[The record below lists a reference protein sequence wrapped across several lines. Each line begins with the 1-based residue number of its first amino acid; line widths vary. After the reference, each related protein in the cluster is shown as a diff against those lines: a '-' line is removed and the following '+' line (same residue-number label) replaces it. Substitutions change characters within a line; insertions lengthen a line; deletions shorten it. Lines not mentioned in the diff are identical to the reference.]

1 MSTLTKVLIVL
12 LTVFSLFLSGIV
24 VTYVANAENY
34 RKTASDTD
42 RRLKAATETQKNAV
56 RISDEKK
63 AEVEAIKADLG
74 AKLADRG
81 TLITKLQGDLDTAKR
96 LNAEL
101 QQKVAS
107 MADIMANA
115 SAAVKQQTTL
125 HEAAQQKVNA
135 LEADRINREKELAET
150 SQTLLER
157 VTIIAQLN
165 DKVRQ
170 LTQENQDLGTR
181 LNQYLVKHGQ
191 MVVQPPTTVVSGTPA
206 ARPAQSLSPFSP
218 TRETKLLALN
228 GRVTNVDLQNH
239 WVEISI
245 GTAAGVRQD
254 AIFHLVRGDQY
265 VADIQI
271 VEVWPD
277 RAVGVLSLVKTGMQP
292 QTGDKVTTNL

>member
-34 RKTASDTD
+34 RKTASDTRQQLNSAKQTRD
-42 RRLKAATETQKNAV
+42 NAV
-56 RISDEKK
+56 RISDQKK
-63 AEVEAIKADLG
+63 AEVEAVKADLG
-74 AKLADRG
+74 AKLADRD
-81 TLITKLQGDLDTAKR
+81 TQIAKLQGDLDAAKR

-107 MADIMANA
+107 MADVMANA
-115 SAAVKQQTTL
+115 SAAVKQQTAL
-125 HEAAQQKVNA
+125 HEAAQQKVDA
-135 LEADRINREKELAET
+135 LEAEQINQKKELAET
-150 SQTLLER
+150 SQALLEKA
-157 VTIIAQLN
+157 TIIAQLN

-170 LTQENQDLGTR
+170 LTEENQDLGNR
-181 LNQYLVKHGQ
+181 LNRYLVKYGQ
-191 MVVQPPTTVVSGTPA
+191 TAVQPPTTVLPGTA
-206 ARPAQSLSPFSP
+206 TARPVQPIASYSP
-218 TRETKLLALN
+218 TRETKLLGLN
-228 GRVTNVDLQNH
+228 GRVTDVDLQNR

-245 GTAAGVRQD
+245 GAAAGVRQD
-254 AIFHLVRGDQY
+254 AIFHLIRGDQY

-271 VEVWPD
+271 VQVWPD